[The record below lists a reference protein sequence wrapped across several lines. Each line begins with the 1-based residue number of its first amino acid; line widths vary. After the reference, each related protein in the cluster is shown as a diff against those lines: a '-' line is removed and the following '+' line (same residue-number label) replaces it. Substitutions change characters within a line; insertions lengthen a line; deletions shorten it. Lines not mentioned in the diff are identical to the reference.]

1 MCRYGELLSHNNAK
15 YRRTVICEIKVMNER
30 IEYLCQ
36 KANKLPLT
44 PGVYQMKDAVGK
56 IIYIGKAKAL
66 KNRVTSYFRAIESH
80 NAKTYKLVQNIY
92 DFDFIV
98 TPTDLDALVLEA
110 SLIKLHN
117 PKYNILL
124 KDDKGYNYIKISG
137 GEYPKITYALQTD
150 DKNAEYIG
158 PYTSG
163 YTVKQAIE
171 EANRLFMLPTCSRK
185 FPRDFGKERPCLNF
199 HIGRCMGVCKG
210 KISPEEYRKNVEQ
223 AVSYIKN
230 GSKESIER
238 LTKEMEDCAEKLE
251 FEKAAKLRDR
261 ISAIQ
266 KAELTQHIYSS
277 KTTDYDIVAAAVNM
291 DQCSVAVVKYRG
303 GRLIDKENF
312 FIGQQENDSQTRE
325 EFLVEYYTDK
335 AEMPK
340 EIYLDMEIENRELL
354 ESYFSDKFEHKISF
368 TAPKRGEGLTQVT
381 LAKSNAEEYL
391 SLRVG
396 RTAKEISALEDLR
409 KILGLEK
416 TPEIIESYDISNMGE
431 ETRVAGMV
439 VFKNGRPFKQGY
451 KKFNIKYV
459 SGIDDYACMQEV
471 IERRLQRYLDGD
483 EGFAPLPD
491 LILLDGGKGHVAAV
505 KQVLDNMGMELNLY
519 GLVKDDKH
527 RTRAIAKEGGEIQIN
542 GNKNVFDL
550 LTRIQDEV
558 HRFSI
563 NFQRKQ
569 HKKKQYELEITR
581 VRGIGEAKAVALL
594 KKFKT
599 KKAMKEAT
607 PEELAEAAKVGKDV
621 AEELYLFI
629 QETF

>member
-1 MCRYGELLSHNNAK
+1 MENDRLD
-15 YRRTVICEIKVMNER
+15 
-30 IEYLCQ
+30 YLRE

-44 PGVYQMKDAVGK
+44 PGVYQMKDKGGK

-66 KNRVTSYFRAIESH
+66 KNRVTSYFRAVESH
-80 NAKTYKLVQNIY
+80 NPKTYRLVMNIY

-98 TPTDLDALVLEA
+98 TPTELDALVLEA
-110 SLIKLHN
+110 NLIKLHS

-137 GEYPKITYALQTD
+137 DEYPRITYALQTD
-150 DKNAEYIG
+150 DKKAQYIG
-158 PYTSG
+158 PYTEG
-163 YTVKQAIE
+163 FTVKQAIE
-171 EANRLFMLPTCSRK
+171 EANRIFLLPTCNRK

-199 HIGRCMGVCKG
+199 HIGRCMGVCRG
-210 KISPEEYRKNVEQ
+210 KIPKEEYINSVHQ

-230 GSKESIER
+230 GSKQSIER
-238 LTKEMEDCAEKLE
+238 LTKEMEEYSEKLE

-261 ISAIQ
+261 IASIK
-266 KAELTQHIYSS
+266 KAEMTQHIYSS
-277 KTTDYDIVAAAVNM
+277 KTTDFDVIAAAVNL
-291 DQCSVAVVKYRG
+291 DKCSVAVVKYRS
-303 GRLIDKENF
+303 GRIIDKENF
-312 FIGQQENDSQTRE
+312 FIGEETDSSQTRE
-325 EFLVEYYTDK
+325 EFLVEYYSK
-335 AEMPK
+335 KSEMPK
-340 EIYLDMEIENRELL
+340 EIYLDAEIENKELL
-354 ESYFSDKFEHKISF
+354 ESYFSDRFKHKVAILN
-368 TAPKRGEGLTQVT
+368 PKRGEGLTQVT

-396 RTAKEISALEDLR
+396 RTAKEISALEDL
-409 KILGLEK
+409 KNILGLSK

-439 VFKNGRPFKQGY
+439 TFKNGRPYKNGY

-459 SGIDDYACMQEV
+459 EGIDDYGCMQEV
-471 IERRLQRYLDGD
+471 IERRLRRYLDGD
-483 EGFAPLPD
+483 ESFSPLPD

-505 KQVLDNMGMELNLY
+505 KQVLDRMGVEINLF

-542 GNKNVFDL
+542 SNKNVFSL

-563 NFQRKQ
+563 DFQRKQ
-569 HKKKQYELEITR
+569 HTKKQYELELTR
-581 VRGIGEAKAVALL
+581 VKGIGEAKAIALL
-594 KKFKT
+594 KEFKT
-599 KKAMKEAT
+599 KKALKKATKEQ
-607 PEELAEAAKVGKDV
+607 LAKTAKLNDEV

-629 QETF
+629 QEIF

>member
-1 MCRYGELLSHNNAK
+1 
-15 YRRTVICEIKVMNER
+15 MNER
-30 IEYLCQ
+30 LPYLRE

-44 PGVYQMKDAVGK
+44 PGVYQMKDSGGK

-80 NAKTYKLVQNIY
+80 NPKTYRLVQNIN

-98 TPTDLDALVLEA
+98 TPTELDALVLEA
-110 SLIKLHN
+110 SLIKLHS

-137 GEYPKITYALQTD
+137 EDYPRITYALQTD
-150 DKNAEYIG
+150 DKKAEYIG

-163 YTVKQAIE
+163 YTVKQAVE
-171 EANRLFMLPTCSRK
+171 EANKLFMLPTCTRK

-210 KISPEEYRKNVEQ
+210 KISPDEYKKSVNQ
-223 AVSYIKN
+223 AINYIKN
-230 GSKESIER
+230 GSKQSIER
-238 LTKEMEDCAEKLE
+238 LTKEMEEYAEKLE

-261 ISAIQ
+261 IAAIQ

-277 KTTDYDIVAAAVNM
+277 KTTDYDVVAAAVNM
-291 DQCSVAVVKYRG
+291 DKCSVAVVKYRG

-312 FIGQQENDSQTRE
+312 FIGEENDSSQTRE
-325 EFLVEYYTDK
+325 DFLVEYYSDK
-335 AEMPK
+335 SEMPK
-340 EIYLDMEIENRELL
+340 EIYIDTEIEGKELL
-354 ESYFSDKFEHKISF
+354 ESYFTDRYKHKVSIIV
-368 TAPKRGEGLTQVT
+368 PKRGEGLTQVT

-396 RTAKEISALEDLR
+396 RTAKEISALEDL
-409 KILGLEK
+409 KNILGLSK

-459 SGIDDYACMQEV
+459 QGIDDYACMREV
-471 IERRLQRYLDGD
+471 VERRIRRYLDGD
-483 EGFAPLPD
+483 ESFAPLPD

-505 KQVLDNMGMELNLY
+505 KEILDKLNVQISLY

-527 RTRAIAKEGGEIQIN
+527 RTRAIAREGGEIQVN
-542 GNKNVFDL
+542 SNKNVFTL
-550 LTRIQDEV
+550 ITRIQDEV

-569 HKKKQYELEITR
+569 HKKKQYELELTR
-581 VRGIGEAKAVALL
+581 VHGIGEAKAMTLL
-594 KKFKT
+594 KEYKT

-607 PEELAEAAKVGKDV
+607 AEQLAQTAKISREV

>member
-1 MCRYGELLSHNNAK
+1 
-15 YRRTVICEIKVMNER
+15 MNER
-30 IEYLCQ
+30 LPYLRE

-44 PGVYQMKDAVGK
+44 PGVYQMKDSGGK

-66 KNRVTSYFRAIESH
+66 KNRVSSYFRAIESH
-80 NAKTYKLVQNIY
+80 NPKTYRLVQNIN

-98 TPTDLDALVLEA
+98 TPTELDALVLEA
-110 SLIKLHN
+110 SLIKLHS

-137 GEYPKITYALQTD
+137 EDYPKITYALQTD
-150 DKNAEYIG
+150 DKKAEYIG

-163 YTVKQAIE
+163 YTVKQAVE
-171 EANRLFMLPTCSRK
+171 EANKLFMLPTCTRK

-210 KISPEEYRKNVEQ
+210 KISPDEYKKSVNQ
-223 AVSYIKN
+223 AISYIKN
-230 GSKESIER
+230 GSKQSIER
-238 LTKEMEDCAEKLE
+238 LTKEMEEYAEKLE

-261 ISAIQ
+261 IAAIQ

-277 KTTDYDIVAAAVNM
+277 KNTDYDVVAAAVNM
-291 DQCSVAVVKYRG
+291 DKCSVAVVKYRG

-312 FIGQQENDSQTRE
+312 FIGEENDSSQTRE
-325 EFLVEYYTDK
+325 EFLVEYYSDK

-340 EIYLDMEIENRELL
+340 EIYIDTEIEGKELL
-354 ESYFSDKFEHKISF
+354 ESYFTDRYKHKVSIIV
-368 TAPKRGEGLTQVT
+368 PKRGEGLTQVT

-396 RTAKEISALEDLR
+396 RTAKEISALEDL
-409 KILGLEK
+409 KNILGLSK

-459 SGIDDYACMQEV
+459 QGIDDYACMQEV
-471 IERRLQRYLDGD
+471 VERRIRRYLDGD

-505 KQVLDNMGMELNLY
+505 KEILDKLNVQINLY

-527 RTRAIAKEGGEIQIN
+527 RTRAIAKEGGEIQVN
-542 GNKNVFDL
+542 SNKNVFTL
-550 LTRIQDEV
+550 ITRIQDEV

-569 HKKKQYELEITR
+569 HKKKQYELELTR
-581 VRGIGEAKAVALL
+581 VHGIGEAKAMTLL
-594 KKFKT
+594 KEYKT

-607 PEELAEAAKVGKDV
+607 AEQLAQTAKISREV

>member
-1 MCRYGELLSHNNAK
+1 
-15 YRRTVICEIKVMNER
+15 MNER

-44 PGVYQMKDAVGK
+44 PGVYQMKDSSGK

-80 NAKTYKLVQNIY
+80 NAKTYRLVQNIY

-98 TPTDLDALVLEA
+98 TPTELDALVLEA

-150 DKNAEYIG
+150 DKDAEYIG

-171 EANRLFMLPTCSRK
+171 EANRLFMLPVCSRK
-185 FPRDFGKERPCLNF
+185 FPRDFGKERPCLNY
-199 HIGRCMGVCKG
+199 HIGRCMGVCRG
-210 KISPEEYRKNVEQ
+210 KISPEEYRSNVEQ

-325 EFLVEYYTDK
+325 EFLVEYYSNK

-340 EIYLDMEIENRELL
+340 EVYLDLDIENKELL
-354 ESYFSDKFEHKISF
+354 ESYFSDKFGHKISF
-368 TAPKRGEGLTQVT
+368 VNPKRGEGLTQLT

-391 SLRVG
+391 SLKVG
-396 RTAKEISALEDLR
+396 RTAKEISALEDLK

-459 SGIDDYACMQEV
+459 RGIDDYACMQEV

-483 EGFAPLPD
+483 ESFAPLPD

-505 KQVLDNMGMELNLY
+505 KQVLDKMGIDLTLY

-581 VRGIGEAKAVALL
+581 IKGIGEAKAVALL

-607 PEELAEAAKVGKDV
+607 PEELAEAAKVGRDV

>member
-1 MCRYGELLSHNNAK
+1 
-15 YRRTVICEIKVMNER
+15 MNER
-30 IEYLCQ
+30 LPYLRE

-44 PGVYQMKDAVGK
+44 PGVYQMKDSGGK

-80 NAKTYKLVQNIY
+80 NPKTYRLVQNIN

-98 TPTDLDALVLEA
+98 TPTELDALVLEA
-110 SLIKLHN
+110 SLIKLHS

-137 GEYPKITYALQTD
+137 EDYPRITYALQTD
-150 DKNAEYIG
+150 DKKAEYIG

-163 YTVKQAIE
+163 YTVKQAVE
-171 EANRLFMLPTCSRK
+171 EANKLFMLPTCTRK
-185 FPRDFGKERPCLNF
+185 FPRDFGKERPCLNY

-210 KISPEEYRKNVEQ
+210 KISPDEYKKSVNQ
-223 AVSYIKN
+223 AINYIKN
-230 GSKESIER
+230 GSKQSIER
-238 LTKEMEDCAEKLE
+238 LTKEMEEYAEKLE

-261 ISAIQ
+261 IAAIQ

-277 KTTDYDIVAAAVNM
+277 KTTDYDVVAAAVNM
-291 DQCSVAVVKYRG
+291 DKCSVAVVKYRG

-312 FIGQQENDSQTRE
+312 FIGEENDSSQTRE
-325 EFLVEYYTDK
+325 DFLVEYYSDK
-335 AEMPK
+335 VEMPK
-340 EIYLDMEIENRELL
+340 EIYIDTEIEGKELL
-354 ESYFSDKFEHKISF
+354 ESYFTDRYKHKVSIIV
-368 TAPKRGEGLTQVT
+368 PKRGEGLTQVT

-396 RTAKEISALEDLR
+396 RTAKEISALEDL
-409 KILGLEK
+409 KNILGLSK

-459 SGIDDYACMQEV
+459 QGIDDYACMQEV
-471 IERRLQRYLDGD
+471 VERRIRRYLDGD
-483 EGFAPLPD
+483 ESFAPLPD

-505 KQVLDNMGMELNLY
+505 KEILDKLNVQISLY

-527 RTRAIAKEGGEIQIN
+527 RTRAIAREGGEIQVN
-542 GNKNVFDL
+542 SNKNVFTL
-550 LTRIQDEV
+550 ITRIQDEV

-569 HKKKQYELEITR
+569 HKKKQYELELTR
-581 VRGIGEAKAVALL
+581 VHGIGEAKAMTLL
-594 KKFKT
+594 KEYKT

-607 PEELAEAAKVGKDV
+607 AEQLAQTAKISREV

>member
-1 MCRYGELLSHNNAK
+1 
-15 YRRTVICEIKVMNER
+15 MNER
-30 IEYLCQ
+30 LPYLRE

-44 PGVYQMKDAVGK
+44 PGVYQMKDSGGK

-66 KNRVTSYFRAIESH
+66 KNRVSSYFRAIESH
-80 NAKTYKLVQNIY
+80 NPKTYRLVQNIN

-98 TPTDLDALVLEA
+98 TPTELDALVLEA
-110 SLIKLHN
+110 SLIKLHS

-137 GEYPKITYALQTD
+137 EDYPKITYALQTD
-150 DKNAEYIG
+150 DKKAEYIG

-163 YTVKQAIE
+163 YTVKQAVE
-171 EANRLFMLPTCSRK
+171 EANKLFMLPTCTRK

-210 KISPEEYRKNVEQ
+210 KISPDEYKKSVNQ
-223 AVSYIKN
+223 AISYIKN
-230 GSKESIER
+230 GSKQSIER
-238 LTKEMEDCAEKLE
+238 LTKEMEEYAEKLE

-261 ISAIQ
+261 IAAIQ

-277 KTTDYDIVAAAVNM
+277 KTTDYDVVAAAVNM
-291 DQCSVAVVKYRG
+291 DKCSVAVVKYRG

-312 FIGQQENDSQTRE
+312 FIGEENDSSQTRE
-325 EFLVEYYTDK
+325 EFLVEYYSDK

-340 EIYLDMEIENRELL
+340 EIYIDTEIEGKELL
-354 ESYFSDKFEHKISF
+354 ESYFTDRYKHKVSIIV
-368 TAPKRGEGLTQVT
+368 PKRGEGLTQVT

-396 RTAKEISALEDLR
+396 RTAKEISALEDL
-409 KILGLEK
+409 KNILGLSK

-459 SGIDDYACMQEV
+459 QGIDDYACMQEV
-471 IERRLQRYLDGD
+471 VERRIRRYLDGD

-505 KQVLDNMGMELNLY
+505 KEILDKLNVQINLY

-527 RTRAIAKEGGEIQIN
+527 RTRAIAKEGGEIQVN
-542 GNKNVFDL
+542 SNKNVFTL
-550 LTRIQDEV
+550 ITRIQDEV

-569 HKKKQYELEITR
+569 HKKKQYELELTR
-581 VRGIGEAKAVALL
+581 VHGIGEAKAMTLL
-594 KKFKT
+594 KEYKT

-607 PEELAEAAKVGKDV
+607 AEQLAQTAKISREV

>member
-1 MCRYGELLSHNNAK
+1 
-15 YRRTVICEIKVMNER
+15 MNER

-44 PGVYQMKDAVGK
+44 PGVYQMKDSSGK

-80 NAKTYKLVQNIY
+80 NAKTYRLVQNIY

-98 TPTDLDALVLEA
+98 TPTELDALVLEA

-150 DKNAEYIG
+150 DKDAEYIG

-171 EANRLFMLPTCSRK
+171 EANRLFMLPVCSRK
-185 FPRDFGKERPCLNF
+185 FPRDFGKERPCLNY
-199 HIGRCMGVCKG
+199 HIGRCMGVCRG
-210 KISPEEYRKNVEQ
+210 KISPQEYRSNVEQ

-325 EFLVEYYTDK
+325 EFLVEYYSNK

-340 EIYLDMEIENRELL
+340 EVYLDSEIENKELL
-354 ESYFSDKFEHKISF
+354 ESYFSDKFGHKISF
-368 TAPKRGEGLTQVT
+368 VNPKRGEGLTQLT

-391 SLRVG
+391 SLKVG
-396 RTAKEISALEDLR
+396 RTAKEISALEDLK

-483 EGFAPLPD
+483 ESFAPLPD

-505 KQVLDNMGMELNLY
+505 KQVLDKMGIDLTLY

-581 VRGIGEAKAVALL
+581 IKGIGEAKAVALL

>member
-1 MCRYGELLSHNNAK
+1 
-15 YRRTVICEIKVMNER
+15 MNER

-44 PGVYQMKDAVGK
+44 PGVYQMKDSSGK

-80 NAKTYKLVQNIY
+80 NAKTYRLVQNIY

-98 TPTDLDALVLEA
+98 TPTELDALVLEA

-150 DKNAEYIG
+150 DKDAEYIG

-171 EANRLFMLPTCSRK
+171 EANRLFMLPVCSRK
-185 FPRDFGKERPCLNF
+185 FPKDFGKERPCLNY
-199 HIGRCMGVCKG
+199 HIGRCMGVCRG
-210 KISPEEYRKNVEQ
+210 KISPEEYRSNVEQ

-325 EFLVEYYTDK
+325 EFLVEYYSNK

-340 EIYLDMEIENRELL
+340 EVYIDLEIENKELL
-354 ESYFSDKFEHKISF
+354 ESYFSDKFGHKISF
-368 TAPKRGEGLTQVT
+368 VNPKRGEGLTQLT

-391 SLRVG
+391 SLKIG
-396 RTAKEISALEDLR
+396 RTAKEISALEDLK

-459 SGIDDYACMQEV
+459 RGIDDYACMQEV

-483 EGFAPLPD
+483 ESFAPLPD

-505 KQVLDNMGMELNLY
+505 KQVLDKMGIDLTLY

-581 VRGIGEAKAVALL
+581 IKGIGEAKAVALL

-607 PEELAEAAKVGKDV
+607 PEELAEAAKVGRDV

>member
-1 MCRYGELLSHNNAK
+1 
-15 YRRTVICEIKVMNER
+15 MNER
-30 IEYLCQ
+30 LPYLRE

-44 PGVYQMKDAVGK
+44 PGVYQMKDSGGK

-66 KNRVTSYFRAIESH
+66 KNRVSSYFRAVESH
-80 NAKTYKLVQNIY
+80 NAKTYRLVQNIN

-98 TPTDLDALVLEA
+98 TPTELDALVLEA
-110 SLIKLHN
+110 SLIKLHS

-124 KDDKGYNYIKISG
+124 KDDKGYNYIKVSG
-137 GEYPKITYALQTD
+137 GEYPRITYALQTD
-150 DKNAEYIG
+150 DKHAEYIG

-163 YTVKQAIE
+163 YTVKQAVE

-185 FPRDFGKERPCLNF
+185 FPRDFGKERPCLNY
-199 HIGRCMGVCKG
+199 HIGRCMGVCRG
-210 KISPEEYRKNVEQ
+210 KISPAEYRTNVKE
-223 AVSYIKN
+223 AVNYIKN
-230 GSKESIER
+230 GSKQSIER
-238 LTKEMEDCAEKLE
+238 LTEEMEEYSEKLE
-251 FEKAAKLRDR
+251 FEKAAKVRDR
-261 ISAIQ
+261 IAAIQ

-277 KTTDYDIVAAAVNM
+277 KTTDYDVIAAAVNM
-291 DQCSVAVVKYRG
+291 DKCSVAVVKYRG
-303 GRLIDKENF
+303 GRLVDKENF
-312 FIGQQENDSQTRE
+312 FIGEEGDGTRE
-325 EFLVEYYTDK
+325 EFLVEYYSDK
-335 AEMPK
+335 SEMPK
-340 EIYLDMEIENRELL
+340 EIYLDTEIEEKELL
-354 ESYFSDKFEHKISF
+354 ESYFTDRFKHRVTI
-368 TAPKRGEGLTQVT
+368 AVPKRGEGLTQVT

-396 RTAKEISALEDLR
+396 RTAKEIAALEDL
-409 KILGLEK
+409 KNILGLPK

-459 SGIDDYACMQEV
+459 QGIDDYACMQEV
-471 IERRLQRYLDGD
+471 IERRIKRYLEGD
-483 EGFAPLPD
+483 ESFAPLPD

-505 KQVLDNMGMELNLY
+505 KEILDKLGVQINLY

-527 RTRAIAKEGGEIQIN
+527 RTRAIAKEGGEIQVN
-542 GNKNVFDL
+542 GNKNVFGL
-550 LTRIQDEV
+550 ITRIQDEV

-569 HKKKQYELEITR
+569 HKKKQYELELTR
-581 VRGIGEAKAVALL
+581 VHGIGEAKAMLLL
-594 KKFKT
+594 KEYKT

-607 PEELAEAAKVGKDV
+607 AEQLAETAKLSKSV

>member
-1 MCRYGELLSHNNAK
+1 
-15 YRRTVICEIKVMNER
+15 MNER

-44 PGVYQMKDAVGK
+44 PGVYQMKDSGGK

-98 TPTDLDALVLEA
+98 TPTELDALVLEA

-137 GEYPKITYALQTD
+137 EEYPKITYALQTD
-150 DKNAEYIG
+150 DKKAEYIG

-185 FPRDFGKERPCLNF
+185 FPKDFGKERPCLNF

-210 KISPEEYRKNVEQ
+210 KISPEEYRKNVDQ

-325 EFLVEYYTDK
+325 EFLVEYYGNKT
-335 AEMPK
+335 EMPK
-340 EIYLDMEIENRELL
+340 EIYIDTELENRELL
-354 ESYFSDKFEHKISF
+354 ESYFSDKFGHKISF
-368 TAPKRGEGLTQVT
+368 VTPKRGEGLTQLT

-396 RTAKEISALEDLR
+396 RTAKEITALEDLK

-459 SGIDDYACMQEV
+459 QGIDDYACMQEI
-471 IERRLQRYLDGD
+471 IERRFRRYLDGD
-483 EGFAPLPD
+483 ESFAPLPD

-505 KQVLDNMGMELNLY
+505 KQVLDRMGIEVSLY

-542 GNKNVFDL
+542 GNKKVFDL

-581 VRGIGEAKAVALL
+581 VKGIGEAKATALL
-594 KKFKT
+594 KEFKT

-607 PEELAEAAKVGKDV
+607 VEQLAEAAKVGREV